1 METLFKDMQDRYT
14 VADWN
19 AVIALH
25 RDGIDRLKRSYA
37 NCKRPQW
44 VDDEICGLYDKI
56 TMAEYQKSALIETS
70 TGVTNASI

>member
-1 METLFKDMQDRYT
+1 VSRLVGSEMC
-14 VADWN
+14 
-19 AVIALH
+19 I
-25 RDGIDRLKRSYA
+25 RDSSYA

>member
-1 METLFKDMQDRYT
+1 MQNLTISDLNTLIEM
-14 VADWN
+14 
-19 AVIALH
+19 H
-25 RDGIDRLKRSYA
+25 RDGIGRLKRSYA

-44 VDDEICGLYDKI
+44 VDDEIGILYDKI